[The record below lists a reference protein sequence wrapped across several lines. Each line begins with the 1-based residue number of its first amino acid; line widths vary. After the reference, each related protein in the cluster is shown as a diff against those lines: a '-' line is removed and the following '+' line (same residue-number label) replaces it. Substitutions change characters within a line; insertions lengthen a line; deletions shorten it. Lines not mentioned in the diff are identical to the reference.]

1 MASSQRIIIIT
12 ALACLAAPINAA
24 PTSVISQKI
33 ARASNSTGFLTENGI
48 AAQQL
53 NLQFASLQKS
63 DSCTGKIYL
72 LYATTMPS
80 IHILQTTRK
89 AASLDHSLN
98 ALMANG
104 NSLHVELAP
113 HASLCPSLTK
123 LERAFRATPS
133 QTHLRE

>member
-12 ALACLAAPINAA
+12 AFICLAAPINAA
-24 PTSVISQKI
+24 IIPQKF
-33 ARASNSTGFLTENGI
+33 ARASNSTGFLTQNGI

-80 IHILQTTRK
+80 THILQTTRK

-104 NSLHVELAP
+104 KSLNVELATR
-113 HASLCPSLTK
+113 ALLCPS
-123 LERAFRATPS
+123 
-133 QTHLRE
+133 